1 MLNFS
6 KKYIVVIILS
16 IIIFLTLYFCWIFL
30 LKKEYNYKNGE
41 IGIYQ
46 YNDKIKVSELDSFF
60 LDSLIVNNN
69 YLSFYDDAIIQINK
83 NDFRKRVIGEVSVFA
98 KYDTIENLV
107 QFLKEN
113 GVEIQSNLILENRR
127 IIIYSNKKTVC
138 ILFFESENKVRLNFR
153 TELPYEISNMYTSD
167 DEFENYYLK
176 INEKTH
182 SSIKE
187 QLKYN
192 FIKITIVI
200 VCFNL
205 ICLIFLTLK
214 KLIIIKCKKN
224 SVTKLNSTST

>member
-46 YNDKIKVSELDSFF
+46 YNDKIKVSELDSLF

-127 IIIYSNKKTVC
+127 IIIYSNEKTVC

-176 INEKTH
+176 INEKTL

-192 FIKITIVI
+192 FIKIAIVI

>member
-1 MLNFS
+1 MKEQEKL
-6 KKYIVVIILS
+6 KIEILD
-16 IIIFLTLYFCWIFL
+16 
-30 LKKEYNYKNGE
+30 N
-41 IGIYQ
+41 
-46 YNDKIKVSELDSFF
+46 
-60 LDSLIVNNN
+60 
-69 YLSFYDDAIIQINK
+69 
-83 NDFRKRVIGEVSVFA
+83 
-98 KYDTIENLV
+98 

-127 IIIYSNKKTVC
+127 IIIYSNEKTVC

-153 TELPYEISNMYTSD
+153 TELPYEISNIYTSD

-176 INEKTH
+176 INEKIH

-192 FIKITIVI
+192 FIKIAIVI

>member
-41 IGIYQ
+41 IEIYQ
-46 YNDKIKVSELDSFF
+46 YNDKIKISELDSFF

-83 NDFRKRVIGEVSVFA
+83 NDFRKRFIGEVSVFA

-127 IIIYSNKKTVC
+127 IIIYSNEKTVC

-192 FIKITIVI
+192 FIKIAIVI

>member
-83 NDFRKRVIGEVSVFA
+83 NDFRKRVIGEVLVFA

-127 IIIYSNKKTVC
+127 IIIYSNEKTVC

-153 TELPYEISNMYTSD
+153 TELPYEISNIYTSD

-176 INEKTH
+176 INEKIH

-192 FIKITIVI
+192 FIKIAIVI

>member
-107 QFLKEN
+107 QFL
-113 GVEIQSNLILENRR
+113 
-127 IIIYSNKKTVC
+127 
-138 ILFFESENKVRLNFR
+138 R

-192 FIKITIVI
+192 FIKIAIVI

>member
-127 IIIYSNKKTVC
+127 IIIYSNEKTVC

-176 INEKTH
+176 INNLCGEKRRDK
-182 SSIKE
+182 SLKPLSKE
-187 QLKYN
+187 
-192 FIKITIVI
+192 
-200 VCFNL
+200 NL
-205 ICLIFLTLK
+205 QK
-214 KLIIIKCKKN
+214 IIKQFLNKNKKWKGRIILIN
-224 SVTKLNSTST
+224 DSRAITEYNAIEFY

>member
-127 IIIYSNKKTVC
+127 IIIYSNEKTVC

-187 QLKYN
+187 QLKYK
-192 FIKITIVI
+192 FINIAIVI

-214 KLIIIKCKKN
+214 KLIIKCKKN

>member
-127 IIIYSNKKTVC
+127 IIIYSNEKTVC

-192 FIKITIVI
+192 LIKIAIVI

>member
-69 YLSFYDDAIIQINK
+69 YLSFYDDSIIQINK

-127 IIIYSNKKTVC
+127 IIIYSNEKTVC

-192 FIKITIVI
+192 LIKIAIVI

-214 KLIIIKCKKN
+214 KLNNNK
-224 SVTKLNSTST
+224 V

>member
-69 YLSFYDDAIIQINK
+69 YLSFYDGAIIQINK

-127 IIIYSNKKTVC
+127 IIIYSNEKTVC

-192 FIKITIVI
+192 LIKIAIVI

-214 KLIIIKCKKN
+214 KLNNNK
-224 SVTKLNSTST
+224 V

>member
-127 IIIYSNKKTVC
+127 IIIYSNEKTVC

-187 QLKYN
+187 QLEYN
-192 FIKITIVI
+192 FIKIAIVI

-214 KLIIIKCKKN
+214 KLIIIKCKKS

>member
-127 IIIYSNKKTVC
+127 IIIYSNEKTVC

-176 INEKTH
+176 INEKNSLINKRT
-182 SSIKE
+182 
-187 QLKYN
+187 
-192 FIKITIVI
+192 IKI
-200 VCFNL
+200 
-205 ICLIFLTLK
+205 
-214 KLIIIKCKKN
+214 
-224 SVTKLNSTST
+224 

>member
-127 IIIYSNKKTVC
+127 IIIYSNEKTVC

-192 FIKITIVI
+192 LIKIAIVI

-214 KLIIIKCKKN
+214 KLNNNK
-224 SVTKLNSTST
+224 V